1 MAAMRDLKSLGQKCP
16 CEFESHWGYKTFF
29 LFFNFIF
36 CIFAEKESE
45 MKKKLTVFNV
55 LRWGSYQDTIEHY
68 DVLPSF
74 RNALEARK
82 KEWKKNQK
90 SKRFQKYLEDG
101 LIDLKYYKYPETK
114 EELKEF
120 ILDTSLYLYWAKCEH
135 EIIIHA
141 WPVRKNDYKMD
152 VHEQV
157 KMNIDVIT
165 DLLYDEYFEK

>member
-1 MAAMRDLKSLGQKCP
+1 
-16 CEFESHWGYKTFF
+16 
-29 LFFNFIF
+29 
-36 CIFAEKESE
+36 

-55 LRWGSYQDTIEHY
+55 LRWSSYQDTIEHY

-120 ILDTSLYLYWAKCEH
+120 ILDTSRYLYWAKCEH

-152 VHEQV
+152 AHEQV
-157 KMNIDVIT
+157 KMNIDIIT